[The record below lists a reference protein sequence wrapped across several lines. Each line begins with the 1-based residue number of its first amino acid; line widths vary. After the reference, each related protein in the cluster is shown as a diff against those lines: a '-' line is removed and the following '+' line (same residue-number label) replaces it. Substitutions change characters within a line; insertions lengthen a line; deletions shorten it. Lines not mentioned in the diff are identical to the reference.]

1 MESKPKSI
9 ELAEFR
15 EELLPSGRKLLHCIF
30 KEKFGTF
37 RYIWTP
43 PWKGEYGVE
52 RLFFKALEIEEW
64 NDYEGVW
71 SKELR
76 QAAQEIPS
84 LEEIK
89 LPVKI
94 QVGGMV
100 ELAEDEDLPGIY
112 SVAVDILR
120 DEKPVWKE
128 EKGKGLLICI
138 GEVKISWDSL
148 RSFLF
153 QVAKGGKIWNV
164 PESVETVSEWYG
176 DEWNGERTRV
186 YGDSED
192 VGIRFY
198 VWLEAGLEKNEYQV
212 IAKEIA
218 SDIRSFIRKRLSD
231 YRALKRG
238 FEEL

>member
-1 MESKPKSI
+1 MTSKPKSI
-9 ELAEFR
+9 QLVEFEEESLA
-15 EELLPSGRKLLHCIF
+15 SGRKLLHCIF
-30 KEKFGTF
+30 KEKFGTL
-37 RYIWTP
+37 RYVWTP
-43 PWKGEYGVE
+43 PWKGKVGVE
-52 RLFFKALEIEEW
+52 RLFFKALEVEEW

-94 QVGGMV
+94 QLGGM
-100 ELAEDEDLPGIY
+100 EEWAEDEDLPQMY
-112 SVAVDILR
+112 NVAIDILR
-120 DEKPVWKE
+120 DEKLVWKE
-128 EKGKGLLICI
+128 GEGKEVFICI
-138 GEVKISWDSL
+138 GEVKIDWDSF

-153 QVAKGGKIWNV
+153 QVAKGRNIWNV
-164 PESVETVSEWYG
+164 PERVETVSEWYG
-176 DEWNGERTRV
+176 GQSDDIGV
-186 YGDSED
+186 
-192 VGIRFY
+192 RFY

-218 SDIRSFIRKRLSD
+218 FHIRSFIRNRLSD
-231 YRALKRG
+231 YRTLKRG